1 MRTTIQCA
9 LTNTEFL
16 LPPYNDDIH
25 ADMTPERYHKI
36 RHILEQRQPDLTL
49 ITDQVEKG
57 RNIAAMRRTCDA
69 FAVGEMHAIVTEGY
83 QPRRHAGITAGTHK
97 RVKLNHHRSISEPA
111 AALKTRGIK
120 LVAAHLCDQA
130 IDYAQYDFTQ
140 PTAIVMGSELF
151 GVCEE
156 SMQEVDSYI
165 YIPMRGLVESLNV
178 SVAFALILSEACRQ
192 RQGAG
197 MFDTPRL
204 SEEEMQRLI
213 FEWGYPKLKPYYQA
227 KGLPYPA
234 LDSNGQIIEP

>member
-1 MRTTIQCA
+1 
-9 LTNTEFL
+9 
-16 LPPYNDDIH
+16 
-25 ADMTPERYHKI
+25 
-36 RHILEQRQPDLTL
+36 
-49 ITDQVEKG
+49 
-57 RNIAAMRRTCDA
+57 
-69 FAVGEMHAIVTEGY
+69 
-83 QPRRHAGITAGTHK
+83 
-97 RVKLNHHRSISEPA
+97 
-111 AALKTRGIK
+111 
-120 LVAAHLCDQA
+120 
-130 IDYAQYDFTQ
+130 
-140 PTAIVMGSELF
+140 MGSELF

-192 RQGAG
+192 RQEAG
-197 MFDTPRL
+197 MFDTSRL